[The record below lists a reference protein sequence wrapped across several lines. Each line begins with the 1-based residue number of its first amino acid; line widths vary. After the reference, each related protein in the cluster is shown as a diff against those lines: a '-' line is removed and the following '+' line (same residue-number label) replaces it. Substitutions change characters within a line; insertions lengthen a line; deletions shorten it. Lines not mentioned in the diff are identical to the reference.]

1 MRLQSVVFLSLGVV
15 SSFLISSCNTDRK
28 PTDNEPQELKTH
40 VVDSTS
46 AINAE
51 FEGKIFSIP
60 SPVQT
65 AILLKQA
72 SGSFNAELIN
82 PAENADK
89 YSTTYSR
96 ALNLG
101 VYGADL
107 GYATLFGQQKES
119 MNYLK
124 ALQTLADGLSIAG
137 AFDKSFAE
145 RFERNMN
152 QQDSLLIIV
161 QDAYRTGDKF
171 LKNNKQKDISSLIL
185 AGGWIESMYFACQ
198 LNTLQPNPQIIER
211 IGEQKQSLET
221 LLSILSGYNTDN
233 MNDALLNDLN
243 EINDLFKEVQFSY
256 TFREPVTDAS
266 NHIITLNHDS
276 SVIMS
281 DELVA
286 AITEKISALR
296 NNIIG

>member
-15 SSFLISSCNTDRK
+15 SSFLISSCNDDRK
-28 PTDNEPQELKTH
+28 LTDNEPQKLKTH

-124 ALQTLADGLSIAG
+124 ALQILADGLSIAG

-161 QDAYRTGDKF
+161 QDAYRTGDNF

-198 LNTLQPNPQIIER
+198 LNALQSNPQIIER

-266 NHIITLNHDS
+266 NHITTLNHDS